1 MDTPEQKKMN
11 SKQGI
16 DAIFK
21 YATEGILLTN
31 EKSEIVHINPSAERL
46 FGYEEGELIGQKI
59 EVLIPK
65 KIRKSHVSYREK
77 FIENPHARS
86 MGKGMDLFGSK
97 KDGSEFPVE
106 VSLSPYETDE
116 GKFVVCFIV
125 DITLRKEAEEKL
137 RNYSSELEKQVGNRT
152 LILREAISE
161 LEKTKNEL
169 NEALD
174 KEKDL
179 NELKTRFVSMASHE
193 FRTPLA
199 TIMSS
204 LSLVKAYGDK
214 NDTEKQNRHIN
225 KIKSSI
231 NNLTDI
237 LNDFL
242 SISKLEEGKVEN
254 EMVAFDLVDF
264 INNVIEELKALCKV
278 GQVIEFSHIG
288 KPNVYLDKKMI
299 KHILFNLVS
308 NAIKFSNEHSSI
320 KIRLEN
326 INTHFEL
333 EVEDQGIGISK
344 ADQKHLFERFFR
356 ARNASNIQGTG
367 LGLNIV
373 SSYVDLMGGEI
384 SVKSEENRG
393 TTFKISL
400 PNNLN

>member
-1 MDTPEQKKMN
+1 MVN
-11 SKQGI
+11 SKQQMNTKQGI
-16 DAIFK
+16 EAIFK

-31 EKSEIVHINPSAERL
+31 NKSEIIHINPSAENL

-59 EVLIPK
+59 EILIPK
-65 KIRKSHVSYREK
+65 SKRTVHVGHRTKFMENSHPR
-77 FIENPHARS
+77 A
-86 MGKGMDLFGSK
+86 MGKGMALFGTK

-125 DITLRKEAEEKL
+125 DITLRQEAENKL
-137 RNYSSELEKQVGNRT
+137 KNYSSDLEKQVGNRT
-152 LILREAISE
+152 LVLREAITE

-169 NEALD
+169 NEALE
-174 KEKDL
+174 KEKEL

-204 LSLVKAYGDK
+204 LSLVKAYGEK
-214 NDTEKQNRHIN
+214 NDTEKQNKHIN
-225 KIKSSI
+225 KIKKSI
-231 NNLTDI
+231 TILTDI

-242 SISKLEEGKVEN
+242 SISKLEEGKVES
-254 EMVAFDLVDF
+254 EFISFDLVDF
-264 INNVIEELKALCKV
+264 IKELIHELKALCKKNQIIDFQYQ
-278 GQVIEFSHIG
+278 GKSNVI
-288 KPNVYLDKKMI
+288 LDKKMI

-308 NAIKFSNEHSSI
+308 NAIKFSNEGSEI

-326 INTHFEL
+326 INSHIDL
-333 EVEDQGIGISK
+333 EIEDQGIGISK
-344 ADQKHLFERFFR
+344 SDQKYLFQRFFR

-373 SSYVDLMGGEI
+373 ASYIDLMGGEI
-384 SVKSEENRG
+384 SFDSEENKG
-393 TTFKISL
+393 TTFKIKL
-400 PNNLN
+400 PNNLS

>member
-1 MDTPEQKKMN
+1 MN
-11 SKQGI
+11 TKQGI
-16 DAIFK
+16 EAIFK

-31 EKSEIVHINPSAERL
+31 NKSEIIHINPSAENL

-59 EVLIPK
+59 EILIPK
-65 KIRKSHVSYREK
+65 SKRTVHVGHRTKFMENSHPR
-77 FIENPHARS
+77 A
-86 MGKGMDLFGSK
+86 MGKGMALFGTK

-125 DITLRKEAEEKL
+125 DITLRQEAENKL
-137 RNYSSELEKQVGNRT
+137 KNYSSDLEKQVGNRT
-152 LILREAISE
+152 LVLREAITE

-169 NEALD
+169 NEALE
-174 KEKDL
+174 KEKEL

-204 LSLVKAYGDK
+204 LSLVKAYGEK
-214 NDTEKQNRHIN
+214 NDTEKQNKHIN
-225 KIKSSI
+225 KIKKSI
-231 NNLTDI
+231 TILTDI

-242 SISKLEEGKVEN
+242 SISKLEEGKVES
-254 EMVAFDLVDF
+254 EFISFDLVDF
-264 INNVIEELKALCKV
+264 IKELLHELKALCKKNQIIDFQYQ
-278 GQVIEFSHIG
+278 GKSNVI
-288 KPNVYLDKKMI
+288 LDKKMI

-308 NAIKFSNEHSSI
+308 NAIKFSNEGSEI

-326 INTHFEL
+326 INSHIDL
-333 EVEDQGIGISK
+333 EIEDQGIGISK
-344 ADQKHLFERFFR
+344 SDQKYLFQRFFR

-373 SSYVDLMGGEI
+373 ASYIDLMGGEI
-384 SVKSEENRG
+384 SFDSEENKG
-393 TTFKISL
+393 TTFKIKL
-400 PNNLN
+400 PNNLS

>member
-1 MDTPEQKKMN
+1 MSNTKQKMN

-31 EKSEIVHINPSAERL
+31 SKSEIIHINPSAERL
-46 FGYEEGELIGQKI
+46 FGYDEGELIGQKV

-65 KIRKSHVSYREK
+65 SKRTVHVDHRTK
-77 FIENPHARS
+77 FMESPHSRS
-86 MGKGMDLFGSK
+86 MGKGMDLFGAK

-106 VSLSPYETDE
+106 VSLSPYETEE

-125 DITLRKEAEEKL
+125 DITLRQEAENKL
-137 RNYSSELEKQVGNRT
+137 KNYSSDLEKQVGNRT
-152 LILREAISE
+152 LILREAITE

-169 NEALD
+169 NEALE
-174 KEKDL
+174 KEKEL
-179 NELKTRFVSMASHE
+179 NELKSRFVSMASHE

-214 NDTEKQNRHIN
+214 NDTEKQHKHIN

-231 NNLTDI
+231 TNLTDI

-242 SISKLEEGKVEN
+242 SISRLEEGKVEN
-254 EMVAFDLVDF
+254 ELVSFDLVDY
-264 INNVIEELKALCKV
+264 IKEVVLELEALCKKNQSIDFQYV
-278 GQVIEFSHIG
+278 G
-288 KPNVYLDKKMI
+288 KTNVVLDKKMI

-308 NAIKFSNEHSSI
+308 NAIKFSNEGSEI

-326 INTHFEL
+326 VNAHFDL

-344 ADQKHLFERFFR
+344 TDQKHLFQRFFR

-373 SSYVDLMGGEI
+373 ASYVDLMGGEI
-384 SVKSEENRG
+384 SVTSEENRG
-393 TTFKISL
+393 TTFKIKL

>member
-1 MDTPEQKKMN
+1 MDRPEQSKMN

-31 EKSEIVHINPSAERL
+31 QKSEIIHINPSAERL

-59 EVLIPK
+59 EILIPK
-65 KIRKSHVSYREK
+65 KNRDSHVSHREK

-86 MGKGMDLFGSK
+86 MGKGMNLFGSK

-106 VSLSPYETDE
+106 VSLSPYETEE

-137 RNYSSELEKQVGNRT
+137 KNYSNELEKQVGNRT

-174 KEKDL
+174 KEKEL

-214 NDTEKQNRHIN
+214 NDTEKQHKHIN

-231 NNLTDI
+231 TNLTDI

-254 EMVAFDLVDF
+254 EMVAFDLVEY
-264 INNVIEELKALCKV
+264 IQNVIEELKALCKV
-278 GQVIEFSHIG
+278 GQTIDFTYVG
-288 KPNVYLDKKMI
+288 KSNVVLDKKMV

-308 NAIKFSNEHSSI
+308 NAIKFSNEHSTI

-326 INTHFEL
+326 INAHFEL
-333 EVEDQGIGISK
+333 EVEDNGIGISK

-373 SSYVDLMGGEI
+373 ASYVDLMGGEI
-384 SVKSEENRG
+384 TVKSEENRG
-393 TTFKISL
+393 TTFKIKL

>member
-1 MDTPEQKKMN
+1 MVN
-11 SKQGI
+11 SKQQMNTKQGI
-16 DAIFK
+16 EAIFK

-31 EKSEIVHINPSAERL
+31 NKSEIIHINPSAENL

-59 EVLIPK
+59 EILIPK
-65 KIRKSHVSYREK
+65 SKRTVHVGHRTKFMENSHPR
-77 FIENPHARS
+77 A
-86 MGKGMDLFGSK
+86 MGKGMALFGTK

-125 DITLRKEAEEKL
+125 DITLRQEAENKL
-137 RNYSSELEKQVGNRT
+137 KNYSSDLEKQVGNRT
-152 LILREAISE
+152 LVLREAITE

-169 NEALD
+169 NEALE
-174 KEKDL
+174 KEKEL

-204 LSLVKAYGDK
+204 LSLVKAYGEK
-214 NDTEKQNRHIN
+214 NDTEKQNKHIN
-225 KIKSSI
+225 KIKKSI
-231 NNLTDI
+231 TILTDI

-242 SISKLEEGKVEN
+242 SISKLEEGKVES
-254 EMVAFDLVDF
+254 EFISFDLVDF
-264 INNVIEELKALCKV
+264 IKELLHELKALCKKNQIIDFQYQ
-278 GQVIEFSHIG
+278 GKSNVI
-288 KPNVYLDKKMI
+288 LDKKMI

-308 NAIKFSNEHSSI
+308 NAIKFSNEGSEI

-326 INTHFEL
+326 INSHIDL
-333 EVEDQGIGISK
+333 EIEDQGIGISK
-344 ADQKHLFERFFR
+344 SDQKYLFQRFFR

-373 SSYVDLMGGEI
+373 ASYIDLMGGEI
-384 SVKSEENRG
+384 SFDSEENKG
-393 TTFKISL
+393 TTFKIKL
-400 PNNLN
+400 PNNLS

>member
-1 MDTPEQKKMN
+1 MVN
-11 SKQGI
+11 SKQQMNTKQGI
-16 DAIFK
+16 EAIFK

-31 EKSEIVHINPSAERL
+31 NKSEIIHINPSAENL

-59 EVLIPK
+59 EILIPK
-65 KIRKSHVSYREK
+65 SKRTVHVGHRTKFMENSHPR
-77 FIENPHARS
+77 A
-86 MGKGMDLFGSK
+86 MGKGMALFGTK

-125 DITLRKEAEEKL
+125 DITLRQEAENKL
-137 RNYSSELEKQVGNRT
+137 KNYSSDLEKQVGNRT
-152 LILREAISE
+152 LVLREAITE

-169 NEALD
+169 NEALE
-174 KEKDL
+174 KEKEL

-204 LSLVKAYGDK
+204 LSLVKAYGEK
-214 NDTEKQNRHIN
+214 SDTEKQNKHIN
-225 KIKSSI
+225 KIKKSI
-231 NNLTDI
+231 TILTDI

-242 SISKLEEGKVEN
+242 SISKLEEGKVES
-254 EMVAFDLVDF
+254 EFISFDLVDF
-264 INNVIEELKALCKV
+264 IKELLHELKALCKKN
-278 GQVIEFSHIG
+278 QIIDFQYQG
-288 KPNVYLDKKMI
+288 KSNVVLDKKMI

-308 NAIKFSNEHSSI
+308 NAIKFSNEGSEI

-326 INTHFEL
+326 INSHFNL
-333 EVEDQGIGISK
+333 EIEDQGIGISK
-344 ADQKHLFERFFR
+344 SDQKYLFQRFFR

-373 SSYVDLMGGEI
+373 ASYIDLMGGEI
-384 SVKSEENRG
+384 SFDSEENKG
-393 TTFKISL
+393 TTFKIKL
-400 PNNLN
+400 PNNLS